1 MLKFAEYSLID
12 PLQEQRRATS
22 QSGVTTSRASRKPPA
37 ALHCNSLLPLLPPAL
52 TWPDH
57 RSQLNTATKLVPALH
72 RVHRDILLREIEQQL
87 ANAGENH
94 RPGMTVHTLCTLTS
108 IWPRFSCYTRHK
120 MDDLIGTYHT
130 PHLTQYILLILAPDY
145 FPLL

>member
-12 PLQEQRRATS
+12 PLQEQRRARS
-22 QSGVTTSRASRKPPA
+22 QIPVWSNHQPAASSSALQSAPPA
-37 ALHCNSLLPLLPPAL
+37 PAL

-57 RSQLNTATKLVPALH
+57 RSQLNTATKLGPAPP
-72 RVHRDILLREIEQQL
+72 RVRDVFREIEQQL

-108 IWPRFSCYTRHK
+108 MRPRFSCYTRHEI
-120 MDDLIGTYHT
+120 DDMIRHHT
-130 PHLTQYILLILAPDY
+130 TLYILLI
-145 FPLL
+145 

>member
-22 QSGVTTSRASRKPPA
+22 QSGVTTTSQPGKPPA
-37 ALHCNSLLPLLPPAL
+37 ALHCNLLPCSPGL
-52 TWPDH
+52 TCPDH
-57 RSQLNTATKLVPALH
+57 RSQLNTATKLGPAPP
-72 RVHRDILLREIEQQL
+72 RVRDVFREIEQQL

-108 IWPRFSCYTRHK
+108 IWPRFSCYTRHE
-120 MDDLIGTYHT
+120 MDDMRRHHT
-130 PHLTQYILLILAPDY
+130 TLYTKTIHYTSY
-145 FPLL
+145 

>member
-57 RSQLNTATKLVPALH
+57 RSQLNTATKLVPAH

-94 RPGMTVHTLCTLTS
+94 RPGMTVHTLCTLSS

-120 MDDLIGTYHT
+120 MDDMIGTT
-130 PHLTQYILLILAPDY
+130 PHMTQYILLILAPDY

>member
-1 MLKFAEYSLID
+1 MTFNLSRVSFPKTCSSKMLKFAEYSLID

-57 RSQLNTATKLVPALH
+57 RSQLNTATKLVPAQRHSPL
-72 RVHRDILLREIEQQL
+72 RNRATACKCRRKPQARDDG
-87 ANAGENH
+87 A
-94 RPGMTVHTLCTLTS
+94 HTLHSHYYLAKIFLLHT
-108 IWPRFSCYTRHK
+108 TR
-120 MDDLIGTYHT
+120 DG
-130 PHLTQYILLILAPDY
+130 
-145 FPLL
+145 